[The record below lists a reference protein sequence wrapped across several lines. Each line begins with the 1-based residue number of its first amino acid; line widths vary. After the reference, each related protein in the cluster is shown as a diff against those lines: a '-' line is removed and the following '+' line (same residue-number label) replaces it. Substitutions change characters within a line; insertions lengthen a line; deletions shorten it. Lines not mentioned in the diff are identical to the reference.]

1 MKSATIALLLAHC
14 ALSTA
19 SLPVKLETRV
29 KLNSR
34 IANIHVSAT
43 EAVQG
48 LITFTYGSCSE
59 TTEHTAHHV
68 VTRSKSAVDRLV
80 WVMPSDTSSG
90 GCLSAWDLG
99 GKLVGRSDPQV
110 LNSHSRKR
118 SFSSKLARRGPN
130 SIAMTNATGID
141 AWGPW
146 FDGVELL
153 ESKNLSTVDVR
164 NAKSKHIGIVGAGMS
179 GLMTFLAL
187 TQAGMTNVELIEA
200 GQRLGGRV
208 HTVYLSGGPFDYSYQ
223 VRQGHSHD
231 LALLPQRLTSHRKWV
246 QCAFRIHTNPHRM

>member
-1 MKSATIALLLAHC
+1 MKPALLTLLLAHS
-14 ALSTA
+14 ALSLP
-19 SLPVKLETRV
+19 SLPVRLETRV
-29 KLNSR
+29 KLDSR
-34 IANIHVSAT
+34 IANIHVGFAD
-43 EAVQG
+43 AVQG
-48 LITFTYGSCSE
+48 LISFTYGSCSE
-59 TTEHTAHHV
+59 TTEHNAHHV
-68 VTRSKSAVDRLV
+68 IARSKPGVDRLV

-90 GCLSAWDLG
+90 GCISAWAG
-99 GKLVGRSDPQV
+99 GSLVGRSEPQV
-110 LNSHSRKR
+110 FNSHSRKR
-118 SFSSKLARRGPN
+118 SFASKIARRGTN

-223 VRQGHSHD
+223 VRQHS
-231 LALLPQRLTSHRKWV
+231 PRISH
-246 QCAFRIHTNPHRM
+246 PHF